1 MKKLLLALGIS
12 AFSIAAPMAAYAQ
25 AVDFSVADADGNG
38 EVTMEE
44 LMEALPDVSADAA
57 AEADTDE
64 DGVLSQEEYDALV
77 SQ

>member
-57 AEADTDE
+57 ASKPSHN
-64 DGVLSQEEYDALV
+64 GPVHHPGIRI
-77 SQ
+77 